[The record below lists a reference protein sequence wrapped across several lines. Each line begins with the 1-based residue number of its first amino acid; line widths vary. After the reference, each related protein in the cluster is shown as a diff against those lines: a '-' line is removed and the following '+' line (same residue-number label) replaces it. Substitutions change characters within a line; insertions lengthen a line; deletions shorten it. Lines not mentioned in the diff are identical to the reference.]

1 MNMIMMKYIIRHFS
15 IVTCRREE
23 IRSNP
28 FFGLI
33 FIEFTRGYNKPI
45 YITITYFQLLD
56 TNLLIYDICRILSK
70 GGFTVFIKLRY
81 YGYNYKM
88 CGDQI
93 CFNYNDF
100 NDFIGLFGVV
110 K

>member
-1 MNMIMMKYIIRHFS
+1 MKYILRHFS
-15 IVTCRREE
+15 SVTCRREK

-45 YITITYFQLLD
+45 YITITYLQLLD

-70 GGFTVFIKLRY
+70 DGFTVFIKLRY
-81 YGYNYKM
+81 YGYNYK
-88 CGDQI
+88 I

-100 NDFIGLFGVV
+100 NNFIGLFGVI